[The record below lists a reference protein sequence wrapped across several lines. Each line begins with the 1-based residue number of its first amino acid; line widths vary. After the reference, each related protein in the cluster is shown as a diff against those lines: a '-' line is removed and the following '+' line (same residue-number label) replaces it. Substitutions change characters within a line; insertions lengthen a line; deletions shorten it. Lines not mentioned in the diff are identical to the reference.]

1 MKKLLTLLLIAVMS
15 LSITACSSDKKE
27 SSSTKEATKQV
38 TKKKEKKVEPLDL
51 KGTWQCDPADGTYMK
66 ATISDNVIEI
76 DWVMDEG
83 KTNATYWVGSYD
95 APTTA
100 TNEYSWT
107 SNNDH
112 EKTET
117 ALLASSDD
125 TKVFNYKDGIIS
137 FTASMQGVTKT
148 IELKKQ

>member
-38 TKKKEKKVEPLDL
+38 TKKKEKKVDPLDL
-51 KGTWQCDPADGTYMK
+51 KGTWQCDPVDGTYMK
-66 ATISDNVIEI
+66 ATITDNVIEI

-83 KTNATYWVGSYD
+83 KTNATYWVGSYG